1 MAELTSF
8 SFHPGASVLHKLDV
22 RFKILYMIL
31 ISFSSIGAGFTGLGL
46 LSLLL
51 TALIVHSRPPLK
63 SGLKEFRFFL
73 ILLLLILVARMVT
86 TPGEVLIKFKAITI
100 TRPGMLSGLLIGW
113 RLLIVAVFGF
123 LFIFSTPSG
132 QIKAAVEWFLTPFG
146 FIPAKHIATMM
157 GLIVR
162 FIPVI
167 LNQAKETA
175 EAQRARCLEN
185 RKNPL
190 YRLVRLGIPLIRGT
204 FEQAD
209 RLIVAMEARCYSEKR
224 TDPALC
230 ASRKD
235 WIALLIVILLSGWI
249 VSIKP

>member
-8 SFHPGASVLHKLDV
+8 SYHPGTSVLHKLDV
-22 RFKILYMIL
+22 RFKILFLIL
-31 ISFSSIGAGFTGLGL
+31 ISFSSLGGGFIGLGL
-46 LSLLL
+46 LSALL
-51 TALIVHSRPPLK
+51 TALIFLSRPPLK
-63 SGLKEFRFFL
+63 SGFKEFRFFL
-73 ILLLLILVARMVT
+73 ILLLLILMARMLT
-86 TPGEVLIKFKAITI
+86 TPGTPLIEIKTIAITRSGI
-100 TRPGMLSGLLIGW
+100 LSGLLICW
-113 RLLIVAVFGF
+113 RLFIIAMFGF

-132 QIKAAVEWFLTPFG
+132 QIKAAVEWFLKPFG
-146 FIPAKHIATMM
+146 FIPAKHIATMI

-190 YRLVRLGIPLIRGT
+190 YRITRLSIPLIRRT

-224 TDPALC
+224 SDPTLTVK
-230 ASRKD
+230 RID
-235 WIALLIVILLSGWI
+235 WIALFILIGMSVWIL
-249 VSIKP
+249 SI